1 MSRRTHR
8 LLLWAAA
15 TDKTFSFLE
24 ADEDGRAIWAG
35 KCIHCKRHISLTAE
49 GRQLVGATL
58 EHILPRHHG
67 GRDDLMNLA
76 VACVGCNTQKGKRV
90 DHLAATDPRFTKVLD
105 TLRKRRAERYRPA
118 PPHFSVSAS
127 TLDPSPESET
137 ELR

>member
-15 TDKTFSFLE
+15 TDKTFKFLE
-24 ADEDGRAIWAG
+24 EDEEGRAIWAG

-76 VACVGCNTQKGKRV
+76 VACVGCNTQKGKQV
-90 DHLAATDPRFTKVLD
+90 DHLRATHPRFIKMLAI
-105 TLRKRRAERYRPA
+105 LKKRRAERYRPA
-118 PPHFSVSAS
+118 PPDFSVSPS
-127 TLDPSPESET
+127 HLDPSPESGT
-137 ELR
+137 EVP